1 MKRERSLLRA
11 VRAAQEPKVTQS
23 RVARK
28 AGLSVSR
35 YWQIENGEGSESS
48 DDERQAIA
56 DALSV
61 KASDIA
67 WPEAEKA
74 QAS

>member
-1 MKRERSLLRA
+1 MKRARSLLRV

-35 YWQIENGEGSESS
+35 YWQIENGEGSDPS
-48 DDERQAIA
+48 DAERTAIA
-56 DALSV
+56 TALGV
-61 KASDIA
+61 QASEIA

>member
-1 MKRERSLLRA
+1 MKRARSLLRA

-23 RVARK
+23 RVARR

-35 YWQIENGEGSESS
+35 YWQIENGEGSDPS
-48 DDERQAIA
+48 DDERDAIA
-56 DALSV
+56 AALGV
-61 KASDIA
+61 KADDIA